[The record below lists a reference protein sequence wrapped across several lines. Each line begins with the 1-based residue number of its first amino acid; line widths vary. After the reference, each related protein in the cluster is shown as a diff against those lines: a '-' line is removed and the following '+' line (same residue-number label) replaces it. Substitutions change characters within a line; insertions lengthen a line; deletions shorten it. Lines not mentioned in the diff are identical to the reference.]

1 MRGDGR
7 VLVTMA
13 VLLAGDDTPSVDEG
27 VVTKD
32 DNRVGMVIKEEIR
45 VGVVIVD
52 EIRVGVVIKDDIR
65 VGVVTKDDIKVDM
78 GTKDDIRVGVVTEP
92 VLGGVSCMED
102 VINNCEDTEC
112 VRVGVVTGYVAVVT
126 VRVITSVL

>member
-1 MRGDGR
+1 M
-7 VLVTMA
+7 LVTMA

-45 VGVVIVD
+45 VDVVIVD

-78 GTKDDIRVGVVTEP
+78 GTKDDIRVGVVTEDDMT